1 MSRTSGLPT
10 PGPGR
15 PPSPRRPGGL
25 LSRLPRFAGP
35 VAAVL
40 FVALVVGTVLVLGQ
54 RGIIPSPLAARGA
67 PVDRTTAEPGLS
79 GTASTTAPPS
89 IQPGTVGPP
98 SPGAPFACSTPASGG
113 AAGTSNLNGVQA
125 AAQSGYDRI
134 VLQFTGP
141 VPQYN
146 VRSEGAPV
154 FLTDTGLPT
163 TLQGTSGVLI
173 VLHGSQSKGSYT
185 GPADL
190 LPHLGDLVEAK
201 QIGDSSS
208 TVQWGVGLAKPAC
221 FRVQVLTNPSR
232 LEVDVRGF

>member
-1 MSRTSGLPT
+1 MSRSRGLPT

-15 PPSPRRPGGL
+15 PPAPRRPGGL

-35 VAAVL
+35 IAAVV
-40 FVALVVGTVLVLGQ
+40 FVALVAGTVLVLGQ
-54 RGIIPSPLAARGA
+54 RGIIPLPLAARGTPA
-67 PVDRTTAEPGLS
+67 DRATAEPARPA
-79 GTASTTAPPS
+79 TASTTGPS
-89 IQPGTVGPP
+89 AQPGTVGPP

-113 AAGTSNLNGVQA
+113 TAGTSNLSGVQA
-125 AAQSGYDRI
+125 AAQTGYDRI
-134 VLQFTGP
+134 MLQFTGP

-163 TLQGTSGVLI
+163 TLQGNSGVLI

-185 GPADL
+185 GPSDL
-190 LPHLGDLVEAK
+190 LPRLGDLVEAK
-201 QIGDSSS
+201 QIGDSSG

-232 LEVDVRGF
+232 LEVDVRPF